1 MNALKAA
8 ASTGSSRDGCGGF
21 GGPGCFC
28 TDMSSCT
35 CGGRGQYARTS
46 EAEIAGYWTAKAN
59 GGDPDGIRAPP
70 GLGPYGKA
78 KAGPTTVVTPQKQ
91 STWFDPIMSTQE
103 CFALSQGSQED
114 RDTTGLSQ
122 DMAQLQTNGTATGH
136 VAISVQVLTDFIEQE
151 ILQHFDLVQAVQAT
165 RREPDALAIVYPRTW
180 KDLSR
185 ILKKMAYD
193 PWTQDVWKK
202 LGFAMFEGDTP
213 TKSRILARA
222 RTGVM
227 LCRLADK
234 ASWSQGCRDQASEA
248 CALLEAAGR
257 DCCVELPSCLAAR
270 KLHKLDKNVLPLF
283 KELGAKALEHVRSSS
298 EFGEEVVLTQWSDVL
313 QSGAATP
320 ELMQQA
326 RSLATQL
333 EKGSIAGLE
342 AYAGQSLVAWMPAD
356 NNAATRVLGH
366 IKACTAPNKQLA

>member
-1 MNALKAA
+1 
-8 ASTGSSRDGCGGF
+8 
-21 GGPGCFC
+21 
-28 TDMSSCT
+28 
-35 CGGRGQYARTS
+35 
-46 EAEIAGYWTAKAN
+46 
-59 GGDPDGIRAPP
+59 
-70 GLGPYGKA
+70 
-78 KAGPTTVVTPQKQ
+78 
-91 STWFDPIMSTQE
+91 
-103 CFALSQGSQED
+103 
-114 RDTTGLSQ
+114 
-122 DMAQLQTNGTATGH
+122 
-136 VAISVQVLTDFIEQE
+136 
-151 ILQHFDLVQAVQAT
+151 
-165 RREPDALAIVYPRTW
+165 
-180 KDLSR
+180 
-185 ILKKMAYD
+185 
-193 PWTQDVWKK
+193 
-202 LGFAMFEGDTP
+202 
-213 TKSRILARA
+213 
-222 RTGVM
+222 M

-283 KELGAKALEHVRSSS
+283 KELGAKALEYVRSSS

-326 RSLATQL
+326 RNLATQL

-366 IKACTAPNKQLA
+366 LKACTAPDKLASLRLVTPVPLVAGNTSLTHIRDCLLYTS